1 MLYNKT
7 ENVCIS
13 KNMRL
18 GRQKLFLKKYGNGD
32 FSKMVYWVMFP
43 VLHSLSVKELLMHT
57 LCHAALQFYKSLT
70 RTGQV
75 YFACILDS
83 GLLPAACFGQQN
95 IHGCNRNRDF
105 TVCPRFGSSSCTS
118 AICHKKMTPICSCHP
133 RRMKRHKE

>member
-13 KNMRL
+13 ENTWL
-18 GRQKLFLKKYGNGD
+18 GRQKLFLKKYGNDD
-32 FSKMVYWVMFP
+32 FPKMVYWVMFP

-57 LCHAALQFYKSLT
+57 LCYAALQFYKSLT
-70 RTGQV
+70 RIGQV
-75 YFACILDS
+75 YFVYILDS
-83 GLLPAACFGQQN
+83 GLLHAASFGQQN

-118 AICHKKMTPICSCHP
+118 AICHKMVPICSCLT
-133 RRMKRHKE
+133 RRMRRHKE